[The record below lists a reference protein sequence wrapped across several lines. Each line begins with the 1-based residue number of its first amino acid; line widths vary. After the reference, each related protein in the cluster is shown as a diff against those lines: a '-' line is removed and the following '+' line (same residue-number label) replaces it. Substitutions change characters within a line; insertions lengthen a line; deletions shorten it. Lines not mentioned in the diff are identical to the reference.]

1 MALPT
6 SVIADGN
13 VKLLWVP
20 AIANPAAPT
29 VAELTATSVVDITC
43 YLTSMTIT
51 TDEQTVT
58 DDRLCSRQTFS
69 RAGSHQDTLE
79 FTYVY
84 QGQKPLAADNKAQTT
99 LLEGTVGHI
108 AMRWGT
114 AYEPA
119 VAAADIVDVYRL
131 EAGVQR
137 KQTPE
142 KNSSLKIA
150 QTMRPVDVS
159 RRDVAVVAA

>member
-43 YLTSMTIT
+43 YLTTMTIT

-69 RAGSHQDTLE
+69 RAGSAQDTLE

-84 QGQKPLAADNKAQTT
+84 QGQEPTATDNKAQST
-99 LLEGTVGHI
+99 LLQGAVGYV

-119 VAAADIVDVYRL
+119 VAAGDIVDVYRL